1 MSRRHAIGRT
11 GLCALLL
18 AGLGASLGSGCQR
31 DLDAAAWHERGH
43 RLLGDVAV
51 DSLRALPR
59 PTLASALYCQQQA
72 VARDSSLR
80 EALLGLARLHEAL
93 GHFEAAT
100 AHWRNL
106 VQRQA
111 DDPVAYAGLGTS
123 LAAQGRFS
131 GALRAYQ
138 DALRR
143 SPDPALQLTVY
154 NSLGHAYQALG
165 HEEHHLRSAEATYSA
180 SLRLEP
186 DQPEILY
193 QLARVLTR
201 QERPDEALL
210 LYRKAQELAPDDIG
224 IRVELAAAYEQAGRP
239 AAAEAAL
246 RSGLEMQATP
256 AEHAALHF
264 EIGRLAFADGR
275 TDVALAA
282 FRDAGGLDP
291 TLTMADRF
299 AARILAEQ
307 GRPAEALTLY
317 AALRERLPDDAEPR
331 VAAGIVLSGMGR
343 LEEAEVAF
351 REALSM
357 DRTGD
362 AAVKL
367 GGLYVHQGRL
377 REAQRIYLQGADQHP
392 ENAELHASLGDVYLR
407 LGVLGGALR
416 AAERAAEL
424 EPDSPVWQ
432 FHLARVYERVHPEA
446 AVAAWRRYLE
456 LAQDRPEETQRRQI
470 AAERLAQAR

>member
-1 MSRRHAIGRT
+1 MRIGLVLQPFT
-11 GLCALLL
+11 E
-18 AGLGASLGSGCQR
+18 Q
-31 DLDAAAWHERGH
+31 
-43 RLLGDVAV
+43 
-51 DSLRALPR
+51 
-59 PTLASALYCQQQA
+59 TLA
-72 VARDSSLR
+72 
-80 EALLGLARLHEAL
+80 LA
-93 GHFEAAT
+93 
-100 AHWRNL
+100 
-106 VQRQA
+106 
-111 DDPVAYAGLGTS
+111 
-123 LAAQGRFS
+123 LAAQI
-131 GALRAYQ
+131 GATDIVAGMPEGDF
-138 DALRR
+138 DALVRMKSR
-143 SPDPALQLTVY
+143 IEDA
-154 NSLGHAYQALG
+154 G
-165 HEEHHLRSAEATYSA
+165 
-180 SLRLEP
+180 LRLSVIEGLVP
-186 DQPEILY
+186 IDEV
-193 QLARVLTR
+193 VLGSDGR
-201 QERPDEALL
+201 DERIRAFQE
-210 LYRKAQELAPDDIG
+210 G
-224 IRVELAAAYEQAGRP
+224 
-239 AAAEAAL
+239 
-246 RSGLEMQATP
+246 
-256 AEHAALHF
+256 
-264 EIGRLAFADGR
+264 LAFADGR

-291 TLTMADRF
+291 TMTMADRF

-392 ENAELHASLGDVYLR
+392 ENAELHASLGDVYLQ

-424 EPDSPVWQ
+424 EPDNPVWQ

-446 AVAAWRRYLE
+446 AVEAWRRYLQ

-470 AAERLAQAR
+470 AAERLAGAR